1 MATRIVKGVEEL
13 RQLVGEDIGTS
24 EWVEI
29 TQERVNKFAE
39 ATGDHQWI
47 HTDPERAKKESPFG
61 GPIAHGF
68 LTISLSPLL
77 QAEVMIVDGITM
89 GVNYGLNKLRFPA
102 PVPVGCRVRMHMQLK
117 EVTDVTEGVVQVTSI
132 LTFEVEGQEKPAC
145 VAESIARFYF

>member
-1 MATRIVKGVEEL
+1 MATRVVKGVEEL

-102 PVPVGCRVRMHMQLK
+102 PVPVGSRVRMHMQLK
-117 EVTDVTEGVVQVTSI
+117 AVDDVSDGVVQVTST

>member
-1 MATRIVKGVEEL
+1 MATRVVKGVEEL

-47 HTDPERAKKESPFG
+47 HTDPERAKQESPFG

-102 PVPVGCRVRMHMQLK
+102 PVPVGSRVRMHMQLK
-117 EVTDVTEGVVQVTSI
+117 EVDDVSDGVVQVTSV

>member
-1 MATRIVKGVEEL
+1 MATRVVKGVEEL

-29 TQERVNKFAE
+29 TQDRVNKFAE

-117 EVTDVTEGVVQVTSI
+117 EVTDVTDGVVQVTSI

>member
-29 TQERVNKFAE
+29 TQDRVNKFAE

-117 EVTDVTEGVVQVTSI
+117 EVTDVTDGVVQVTSV